1 MPVLYIVHCID
12 NEGPLRETLS
22 ATFERINDTFGF
34 NFVPSHETLALLQ
47 NKQIDLSM
55 LKNQ

>member
-12 NEGPLRETLS
+12 TEGPLRETLS

-34 NFVPSHETLALLQ
+34 NLFSLETLTLLQ
-47 NKQIDLSM
+47 NKQIDLSG